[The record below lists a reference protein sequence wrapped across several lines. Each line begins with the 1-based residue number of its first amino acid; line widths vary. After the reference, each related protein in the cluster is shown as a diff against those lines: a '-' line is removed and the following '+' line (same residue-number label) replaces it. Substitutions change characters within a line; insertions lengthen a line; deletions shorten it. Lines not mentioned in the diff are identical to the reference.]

1 MTKSKD
7 FISVVVIVFGAF
19 VAGAR
24 DLSFDSYGYGIVL
37 IANVATA
44 VYLAT
49 IARTGNFLIFFSY
62 LCKLKD

>member
-24 DLSFDSYGYGIVL
+24 DLSFDSYGYGVVL

-49 IARTGNFLIFFSY
+49 IARTGYSLSLFSY
-62 LCKLKD
+62 LCNLID